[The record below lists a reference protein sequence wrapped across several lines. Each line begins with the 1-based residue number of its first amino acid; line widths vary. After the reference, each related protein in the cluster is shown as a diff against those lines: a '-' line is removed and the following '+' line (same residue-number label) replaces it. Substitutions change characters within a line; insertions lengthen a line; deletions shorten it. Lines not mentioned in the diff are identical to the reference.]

1 MASMAFIDEH
11 NEIAM
16 LQKPKQAEG
25 FHQIVD
31 FLKSSHIAHALT
43 MPPTIFI
50 EHQRQFWA
58 HATIVTEDG
67 VQMIETTVCGKPLT
81 VTEEIIRISLR
92 LDDASGINS
101 IPNDELF
108 STLTRMGYGGPLG
121 IFKFSKAKFS
131 PQWRFLVH
139 TLMHCISKNTTGW
152 SEFSSPIV
160 YALVCLA
167 TARRYNF
174 SQMIFNDLVSN
185 MGNKKSFYMYPRF
198 VQAVINH
205 ELTDIPHSD
214 GIYVPKPPKGKV
226 FSNMRRS
233 VGDSEGVDTPLFST
247 MMVVS
252 QTNEGMV
259 AGSRPPLDQP
269 TASQSQPSHSKSIPQ
284 SLLDKP
290 TSPITQTYQRKQVKK
305 APSLLVPSPTQPLS
319 LLREN
324 SPLENIQRETNRVSP
339 NPQEVLSKE
348 MAEHMGEKAATTSA
362 STEKE
367 SGNISKT
374 FPMATLNEQSFKG
387 PRCQETKGVDSA
399 SARQKASTTK
409 RSHDP
414 SKGGN
419 TPREGED
426 IYDYNELMETMGNIN
441 MDVIKQGKEIEE
453 MKLVILSQ
461 QVQIAKLKKMVTSL
475 VQRKRR
481 KQFELRKRKSGN
493 DAPKKGEI
501 NMEEATK
508 EGELDGMKYGVE
520 VEKAA
525 VSEHAAETIN
535 AASSSGAEETVT
547 TADMNKAAETVK
559 EVLTEL
565 EIAETLIKGKH
576 DTPKVTSKAKGVIIK
591 ERGDAKMKS
600 RSEKVISK
608 EKGKA
613 KQVESDQPLKKQK
626 LVESD
631 EALARKIQADI
642 EQEERVQVD
651 KDREMA
657 KALAAE
663 LNEAYQQSLAT
674 EIAQKKAATLKKSVV
689 VKTAVKKRQPSKTFL
704 GTQERN
710 KMTIFLKG
718 AVGVRKEMF
727 SKMSF
732 EKIKELYDSE
742 MMKLQGNEA
751 ARVEMEKRM
760 KESND
765 FLIQKPFPDEQE
777 TPPKKEATLGE
788 SLRTLKRTKMM
799 AKRKSTKKPR
809 VAEGEAEKV
818 AEEEGAHESSKQKE
832 PSNTD
837 DVNMYMVVMD
847 KVPEPISVEPVGV
860 KPPEVI
866 LWDTLTVDGKE
877 YIRLKRKDEKYE
889 VFNTWAKIVRT
900 CSRSDLEEMFE
911 IGMKL
916 YADILKA
923 PEISI
928 TKLVME
934 YLCMMFKPEEVE
946 HVIKNVFKSVKN
958 WTLYET
964 SGVYTVT
971 LDLNHTEYFLVDRV
985 YNHSR
990 LKLHAM
996 LKKKLGCNPDSEM
1009 AKYLI
1014 QRTINQSL
1022 GLDAN
1027 TGI

>member
-1 MASMAFIDEH
+1 
-11 NEIAM
+11 
-16 LQKPKQAEG
+16 
-25 FHQIVD
+25 
-31 FLKSSHIAHALT
+31 
-43 MPPTIFI
+43 
-50 EHQRQFWA
+50 
-58 HATIVTEDG
+58 
-67 VQMIETTVCGKPLT
+67 
-81 VTEEIIRISLR
+81 
-92 LDDASGINS
+92 
-101 IPNDELF
+101 
-108 STLTRMGYGGPLG
+108 
-121 IFKFSKAKFS
+121 
-131 PQWRFLVH
+131 
-139 TLMHCISKNTTGW
+139 MHCISKKTTGW
-152 SEFSSPIV
+152 SEFSSPIA

-167 TARRYNF
+167 TARR
-174 SQMIFNDLVSN
+174 
-185 MGNKKSFYMYPRF
+185 F
-198 VQAVINH
+198 VQEVITH
-205 ELTDIPHSD
+205 ELMDMPHFD
-214 GIYVPKPPKGKV
+214 GVYVPKPPKGKV

-233 VGDSEGVDTPLFST
+233 AGDSEGVDTPLFST

-252 QTNEGMV
+252 QTDEGMV

-269 TASQSQPSHSKSIPQ
+269 TASQSQSSHSKSIPQ

-319 LLREN
+319 PLREN

-348 MAEHMGEKAATTSA
+348 MEEHMGKKVATTSA
-362 STEKE
+362 STEKN

-387 PRCQETKGVDSA
+387 PRCQETKGVDNA
-399 SARQKASTTK
+399 LARQKASTTK

-419 TPREGED
+419 TPGEGED
-426 IYDYNELMETMGNIN
+426 KYDYLELMDTMANFN
-441 MDVIKQGKEIEE
+441 RDVIKQGKDIEE
-453 MKLVILSQ
+453 LKLVILSQ
-461 QVQIAKLKKMVTSL
+461 QVQIAKLKKMVTRL
-475 VQRKRR
+475 VQKKRR
-481 KQFELRKRKSGN
+481 KQFELRKRKTGN
-493 DAPKKGEI
+493 DAPKRGEI

-508 EGELDGMKYGVE
+508 EGELDGIKYGGEGETFDVE
-520 VEKAA
+520 GEQ
-525 VSEHAAETIN
+525 EAETERESVQTEIK
-535 AASSSGAEETVT
+535 EQ
-547 TADMNKAAETVK
+547 AETVK
-559 EVLTEL
+559 EVITEL
-565 EIAETLIKGKH
+565 EIAETLLKAKH
-576 DTPKVTSKAKGVIIK
+576 DTPKVSSKTKGVVIK
-591 ERGDAKMKS
+591 EQGEVLKKINV
-600 RSEKVISK
+600 EKKVMSK

-613 KQVESDQPLKKQK
+613 KLVESDQPIKRQK

-663 LNEAYQQSLAT
+663 LNEAYQQSLTT

-689 VKTAVKKRQPSKTFL
+689 VKTAAKKRQHSKTFL

-710 KMTIFLKG
+710 KMIIFLKG

-727 SKMSF
+727 SKMFF

-742 MMKLQGNEA
+742 MLKLQGNET

-765 FLIQKPFPDEQE
+765 FVIQKPFPYEQE
-777 TPPKKEATLGE
+777 TPQKKEATL
-788 SLRTLKRTKMM
+788 
-799 AKRKSTKKPR
+799 
-809 VAEGEAEKV
+809 GEAEKV
-818 AEEEGAHESSKQKE
+818 AEEEGAPESSKQKE

-847 KVPEPISVEPVGV
+847 KVPEPISAEPVGV

-934 YLCMMFKPEEVE
+934 YLCMMFKPDEVE
-946 HVIKNVFKSVKN
+946 HVIRNVFKSVNN

-964 SGVYTVT
+964 SEVYAVT

-996 LKKKLGCNPDSEM
+996 LKKKLGCIPDSEM

-1014 QRTINQSL
+1014 QRTINQIEVNAAGTKLVLLNKINAASSEL
-1022 GLDAN
+1022 MLEEINDAEHS
-1027 TGI
+1027 